1 MVSFA
6 LDRLAIV
13 VMAAKAGRDAV
24 ATASPLAP
32 NLKTATP
39 SQQRP
44 GLCLVAVS
52 GTLRARD
59 ELTAKLIISRAHLPS
74 SKSLKNSLG
83 SRTISVLT
91 ALGVVYGDIGTSPLY
106 VYPALHKAVGKL
118 DSTDALGSLSLIL
131 WTLIVIVS
139 VKYALFVMRAD
150 NRGEGGILALMSL
163 TQAKWRGKNRYL
175 LVIGL
180 VGAALLYGDGI
191 ITPAISVLSAVEGLK
206 IASTGF
212 EPYTTYI
219 AAVILL
225 ALFAAQ
231 RFGTAKLGGAF
242 GPLMTV
248 WFVSIAGL
256 GIAGIWQN
264 PKVLAAVS
272 PTYAMT
278 FLGHHELGSFAIL
291 GAVFLCAT
299 GSEAMY
305 ADLGHMGRAPIR
317 IAWFSLVLP
326 ALFLNYAG
334 QTALLIGPG
343 ESADNPF
350 FALVPQIL
358 LYPVVGLATIATVIA
373 SQAIITG
380 AYSMTRQAMQ
390 LGWMPGI
397 NIVQTSED
405 ERGQLYVPFVNW
417 TMMMLTLTLTLAF
430 QSSDRLAGAYGV
442 AVSTTSLMTTALLY
456 RVMRVTW
463 RWSIA
468 AAALVFLFFF
478 AIDLAFFAGNAL
490 KIAEGG
496 WIPLL
501 VGAAIFPIMTTWHD
515 GMDALDREQD
525 QDRITLAHFVR
536 QLRDKKIPRQEGVA
550 LFLTRLQGIVPP
562 VIADHVRQLGA
573 LYQEVAALTVR
584 FSENRPRIDPKQ
596 RIVMR
601 HLGPGFWHLTL
612 SFGFIEVP
620 DVTRALRTANSECPF
635 DMNGAL
641 YFSERDR
648 IERRRT
654 KPRMAAWRRALFSFL
669 YRNSIHPADRFNLPA
684 PNFIQI
690 TRARQL

>member
-1 MVSFA
+1 LQQQEHCQQVLSYLSEPIAPRAPLSLPKSQKENGVGPRAAA
-6 LDRLAIV
+6 L
-13 VMAAKAGRDAV
+13 
-24 ATASPLAP
+24 
-32 NLKTATP
+32 
-39 SQQRP
+39 
-44 GLCLVAVS
+44 
-52 GTLRARD
+52 
-59 ELTAKLIISRAHLPS
+59 
-74 SKSLKNSLG
+74 
-83 SRTISVLT
+83 LT

-106 VYPALHKAVGKL
+106 VYPALDKAVGHL
-118 DSTDALGSLSLIL
+118 DAAAALGSLSLVL
-131 WTLIVIVS
+131 WTLILIVS

-175 LVIGL
+175 LVTGL

-206 IASTGF
+206 VASDAF

-231 RFGTAKLGGAF
+231 RFGTAKLGHTF

-248 WFVSIAGL
+248 WFLAIGGFGL
-256 GIAGIWQN
+256 AGIWQN
-264 PKVLAAVS
+264 PHVIAAVN
-272 PTYAMT
+272 PAYAVM
-278 FLGHHELGSFAIL
+278 FLGHHGLGSFAIL
-291 GAVFLCAT
+291 GAVFLSVT

-317 IAWFSLVLP
+317 ISWFGLVLP

-334 QTALLIGPG
+334 QTAMLSGQG
-343 ESADNPF
+343 SSYHPF
-350 FALVPQIL
+350 FALVPQVL
-358 LYPVVGLATIATVIA
+358 LYPMVGLATLATVVA

-390 LGWMPGI
+390 LGWMPGL

-417 TMMMLTLTLTLAF
+417 TMMLLTLTLTLTF

-442 AVSTTSLMTTALLY
+442 AVSATSLMTTALLY

-463 RWSIA
+463 RWHFA
-468 AAALVFLFFF
+468 VAGLVFACFFLV
-478 AIDLAFFAGNAL
+478 DLAFFAGNAI

-496 WIPLL
+496 WVPLL
-501 VGAAIFPIMTTWHD
+501 VGAAVYAIMTTWRD

-525 QDRITLAHFVR
+525 SDRMTLAHFVR
-536 QLRDKKIPRQEGVA
+536 RLRDNKIPRQEGTA
-550 LFLTRLQGIVPP
+550 LFLTRLQRLVPP
-562 VIADHVRQLGA
+562 LIADHVRQLGA
-573 LYQEVAALTVR
+573 FYREVVGLTVR
-584 FSENRPRIDPKQ
+584 FSPNRPRIEPKQ
-596 RIVMR
+596 RIAMR
-601 HLGPGFWHLTL
+601 QLGPGFWHLTL
-612 SFGFIEVP
+612 SFGFIEKP
-620 DVTRALRTANSECPF
+620 DVPRALHAAKTDCPF
-635 DMNGAL
+635 DIDGAL

-654 KPRMAAWRRALFSFL
+654 KPRMVAWRRLLFSFL

-684 PNFIQI
+684 DNFVQI